1 MTQDFKVAV
10 LMGGPSGEHDISLR
24 SGQGVVDA
32 LTRRHWP
39 VEPIVIPRTHTMAE
53 AGDAA
58 KQALTRAGADVV
70 FIALHGPFG
79 EDGTIQTLC
88 ESLRLPYTGSTSRA
102 SRLGMDKVASKMR
115 LEQAG
120 LVVPRGTVIASAARP
135 DQVNPALSE
144 NGGVKDLAYPLVIKP
159 VGQGSSLGVS
169 IVHRE
174 EDLPVACEAAGRF
187 GDRIV
192 IEEFVI
198 GRELT
203 VGVLGKRALPIVEMR
218 PRQPFFDY
226 AAKYTEGLT
235 DYLVPAPLPPGTT
248 ASVQAA
254 GLRAHQALGCRH
266 FSRTDLILSPESG
279 PVILEVNTIPGLTP
293 MSLLPRSAACVQI
306 SYDEL
311 CEQIVMMALHKV
323 PRHAQV

>member
-1 MTQDFKVAV
+1 MSVANVAV

-32 LTRRHWP
+32 LIRRHWP
-39 VEPIVIPRTHTMAE
+39 VEPIVIPRMRTMAE

-58 KQALTRAGADVV
+58 TQALQRADADVA

-79 EDGTIQTLC
+79 EDGTIQALC
-88 ESLRLPYTGSTSRA
+88 EALHLPYTGSTSRA
-102 SRLGMDKVASKMR
+102 SRLGIDKAASKQR
-115 LEQAG
+115 FERAG
-120 LVVPRGTVIASAARP
+120 LAVPRGMVRASMARP
-135 DQVNPALSE
+135 EPVQGLS
-144 NGGVKDLAYPLVIKP
+144 YPLVIKP

-174 EDLPVACEAAGRF
+174 EALPTACEAAGQF

-192 IEEFVI
+192 IEEFVM

-203 VGVLGKRALPIVEMR
+203 VGVLGERALPIVEMR

-226 AAKYTEGLT
+226 TAKYTVGLT
-235 DYLVPAPLPPGTT
+235 EYLVPAPLPAGTA

-266 FSRTDLILSPESG
+266 FSRADLILSPDYG

-293 MSLLPRSAACVQI
+293 LSLLPRSAACVQI
-306 SYDEL
+306 PYDEL

-323 PRHAQV
+323 ARHAQV